1 MTFLWNNFSEY
12 YIIAQSKTW
21 RQKMSIFS
29 KGDASNLNPLY
40 DGIIQSLGVSSAE
53 QTYQTA
59 ISVIFWISIAIS
71 CIMLLV
77 ALKTFRDQ
85 RERQERGV
93 ISRDSVSEADTLD
106 DELLDPVSLDDDS
119 SETSEIKRNKRD
131 AGSIFGMLAIIGGIV
146 VLSLAFKMSD
156 HIMTYIVKD
165 TLPAYNLDSK
175 TDSKIVYAENEIYYT
190 NILQSNYSLLSE
202 GDKQA
207 FKEMLFGDV
216 SKECG
221 DNKTHC
227 DIILNNQLLTKAL
240 ENNEG
245 MNLSQFLDKY
255 KGSLL
260 EIKLNEEESNRLKQE
275 TDTFLAIEKRL
286 LDAEKELF
294 KNTIGDIEQKQDDD
308 KNRYSLEK
316 IKIGEEI
323 EINDDMVRKLQALSI
338 KDKEDI
344 GIEPTSK
351 DVFEDSKLTFKP
363 MANPDVRS
371 PDWLNVKSAEIQ
383 KERENEERPELCRKL
398 INLGIVDLIRQAH
411 CEEYLIKMD
420 R

>member
-1 MTFLWNNFSEY
+1 
-12 YIIAQSKTW
+12 
-21 RQKMSIFS
+21 MSIFS
-29 KGDASNLNPLY
+29 KGDDSNLNPLY

-71 CIMLLV
+71 SIMLLV

-323 EINDDMVRKLQALSI
+323 EINDDMARKLQALSI

>member
-1 MTFLWNNFSEY
+1 
-12 YIIAQSKTW
+12 
-21 RQKMSIFS
+21 MSIFS

-40 DGIIQSLGVSSAE
+40 DGIIQSLGVSSTE
-53 QTYQTA
+53 QTYQTV

-119 SETSEIKRNKRD
+119 SETSEIKRNKKD

-260 EIKLNEEESNRLKQE
+260 TIKLNEEESNRLKQE
-275 TDTFLAIEKRL
+275 ADTFLAIEKRL

-294 KNTIGDIEQKQDDD
+294 KNTVGDVEQKQDDD
-308 KNRYSLEK
+308 KIKYSLEK
-316 IKIGEEI
+316 IKVGEEI
-323 EINDDMVRKLQALSI
+323 EINEDMVRKLQALSI

-344 GIEPTSK
+344 GIESTAK

-363 MANPDVRS
+363 MANPDVQS

-383 KERENEERPELCRKL
+383 KERDNEERPELCRKL
-398 INLGIVDLIRQAH
+398 IQLGIMDLVKESH
-411 CEEYLIKMD
+411 CEEYFEQK
-420 R
+420 

>member
-1 MTFLWNNFSEY
+1 
-12 YIIAQSKTW
+12 
-21 RQKMSIFS
+21 MSIFS

-85 RERQERGV
+85 RELKERLGE
-93 ISRDSVSEADTLD
+93 SRDSALEANTLD

-119 SETSEIKRNKRD
+119 SETSETKRNKRD

-190 NILQSNYSLLSE
+190 DILQSNYSLLSE

-216 SKECG
+216 SKECS

-260 EIKLNEEESNRLKQE
+260 TIKLNEEESNRLKQE
-275 TDTFLAIEKRL
+275 ADTFLAIEKRL

-323 EINDDMVRKLQALSI
+323 EINDDMLRKLQALSI

-398 INLGIVDLIRQAH
+398 IQLGIMDLVKEEH
-411 CEEYLIKMD
+411 CEEYLELK
-420 R
+420 

>member
-1 MTFLWNNFSEY
+1 
-12 YIIAQSKTW
+12 
-21 RQKMSIFS
+21 MSIFS
-29 KGDASNLNPLY
+29 KGEASNLNPLY

-119 SETSEIKRNKRD
+119 SETSEIKRNKKD

-260 EIKLNEEESNRLKQE
+260 TIKLNEEESNRLKQE
-275 TDTFLAIEKRL
+275 ADTFLAIEKRL

-308 KNRYSLEK
+308 KNKYSLEK

-344 GIEPTSK
+344 GIESTAK

-383 KERENEERPELCRKL
+383 KERDNEERPELCRKL
-398 INLGIVDLIRQAH
+398 IQLGIMDLVKESH
-411 CEEYLIKMD
+411 CEEYFEQK
-420 R
+420 

>member
-1 MTFLWNNFSEY
+1 
-12 YIIAQSKTW
+12 
-21 RQKMSIFS
+21 MSIFS
-29 KGDASNLNPLY
+29 KGEASNLNPLY

-119 SETSEIKRNKRD
+119 SETSEIKRNKKD

>member
-1 MTFLWNNFSEY
+1 
-12 YIIAQSKTW
+12 
-21 RQKMSIFS
+21 
-29 KGDASNLNPLY
+29 
-40 DGIIQSLGVSSAE
+40 
-53 QTYQTA
+53 
-59 ISVIFWISIAIS
+59 
-71 CIMLLV
+71 
-77 ALKTFRDQ
+77 
-85 RERQERGV
+85 
-93 ISRDSVSEADTLD
+93 
-106 DELLDPVSLDDDS
+106 
-119 SETSEIKRNKRD
+119 
-131 AGSIFGMLAIIGGIV
+131 MLAIIGGIV

-323 EINDDMVRKLQALSI
+323 EINDDMVKKLQALSI

-398 INLGIVDLIRQAH
+398 IQLGIMDLVKEER
-411 CEEYLIKMD
+411 CEEYLD
-420 R
+420 RK

>member
-1 MTFLWNNFSEY
+1 
-12 YIIAQSKTW
+12 
-21 RQKMSIFS
+21 MSIFS

-119 SETSEIKRNKRD
+119 SETSEIKRNKKD

-202 GDKQA
+202 GDKQS

-260 EIKLNEEESNRLKQE
+260 TIKLNEEESNRLKQE
-275 TDTFLAIEKRL
+275 ADTFLAIEKRL
-286 LDAEKELF
+286 LDVEKELF

-308 KNRYSLEK
+308 KNKYSLEK

-344 GIEPTSK
+344 GIESTTK

-371 PDWLNVKSAEIQ
+371 AEWFQMKSAEIQ
-383 KERENEERPELCRKL
+383 NNREKEERPELCKKL
-398 INLGIVDLIRQAH
+398 IDLGIMDLIRESH
-411 CEEYLIKMD
+411 CEEYLNQN

>member
-1 MTFLWNNFSEY
+1 
-12 YIIAQSKTW
+12 
-21 RQKMSIFS
+21 MSIFS

-71 CIMLLV
+71 SIMLLV

-260 EIKLNEEESNRLKQE
+260 TIKLNEEESNRLKQE
-275 TDTFLAIEKRL
+275 ADTFLAIEKRL

>member
-1 MTFLWNNFSEY
+1 
-12 YIIAQSKTW
+12 
-21 RQKMSIFS
+21 MSIFS